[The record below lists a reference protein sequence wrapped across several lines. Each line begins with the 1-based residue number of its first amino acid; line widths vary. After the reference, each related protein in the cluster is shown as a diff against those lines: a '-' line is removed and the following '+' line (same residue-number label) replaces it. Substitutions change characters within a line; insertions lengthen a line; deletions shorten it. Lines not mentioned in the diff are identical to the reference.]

1 MRVPWPDRLTAEVVA
16 EFYRRGDWLQS
27 TANERLDE
35 LAEKRGDAVALVD
48 ATRRLSYREY
58 RDQAENLA
66 AAFVDLGLT
75 RDDVIAVQLPNG
87 IDFPLAINGAMR
99 AGIPFCQ
106 FHHGFRSKEVAFV
119 LGFSRARAAIVPR
132 EYQGFDY
139 VAMIEELRP
148 QLPELRH
155 IIVADDR
162 GLRALAQ
169 RPASPQLRAEL
180 VRRRPKPDDL
190 CRMAFTSGTTGDP
203 KAVVHTHNTS
213 NCTARSSARD
223 QRMDEDSAMLL
234 FLPVGLNWGL
244 GCTKQSLF
252 AGCKIVYMEKFDATR
267 VLETI
272 ERERI
277 THVVTAP
284 ASLVALID
292 AANAGS
298 YDLASL
304 RCIVSGG
311 ASCPIDVMHRAR
323 AKFGTGVVEMYGML
337 ESGVQSR
344 TSPGDDPELVVGTVG
359 RPVREAT
366 VRVCDGE
373 DRPVAPG
380 VVGEIECFGPSV
392 MLGYF
397 ENPDANARAF
407 ARDGFF
413 RTGDLGVFDA
423 EGLLRIAGRSKEM
436 IIRGG
441 ANIYPREIEEV
452 LFTHPSVADCAV
464 IGVPHPRLGE
474 TAVACVV
481 VRPGAEL
488 SLDAMLEFLAPRIA
502 RYKLPERLVL
512 VPELPR
518 TPTGKVQKGTL
529 ATSIEAAV

>member
-35 LAEKRGDAVALVD
+35 LAEKRGDAVAMVD

-298 YDLASL
+298 SDLA
-304 RCIVSGG
+304 
-311 ASCPIDVMHRAR
+311 
-323 AKFGTGVVEMYGML
+323 
-337 ESGVQSR
+337 
-344 TSPGDDPELVVGTVG
+344 
-359 RPVREAT
+359 
-366 VRVCDGE
+366 
-373 DRPVAPG
+373 
-380 VVGEIECFGPSV
+380 
-392 MLGYF
+392 
-397 ENPDANARAF
+397 
-407 ARDGFF
+407 
-413 RTGDLGVFDA
+413 
-423 EGLLRIAGRSKEM
+423 
-436 IIRGG
+436 
-441 ANIYPREIEEV
+441 
-452 LFTHPSVADCAV
+452 
-464 IGVPHPRLGE
+464 
-474 TAVACVV
+474 
-481 VRPGAEL
+481 
-488 SLDAMLEFLAPRIA
+488 
-502 RYKLPERLVL
+502 
-512 VPELPR
+512 
-518 TPTGKVQKGTL
+518 
-529 ATSIEAAV
+529 